1 MSLGVVLCVPSNK
14 DKSVTS
20 IACFVW
26 KWSSIYISMER
37 SIYYGQVIHMQFLNT
52 FFHAHLTRLF
62 IARMTHSGLPW
73 PADLYIGQTQPLHSK
88 FFV

>member
-1 MSLGVVLCVPSNK
+1 
-14 DKSVTS
+14 
-20 IACFVW
+20 
-26 KWSSIYISMER
+26 MER

-52 FFHAHLTRLF
+52 FFHAHMTRLF

-88 FFV
+88 FCCLISTLVQEVQGKKKYMENVVSSGH

>member
-1 MSLGVVLCVPSNK
+1 
-14 DKSVTS
+14 
-20 IACFVW
+20 
-26 KWSSIYISMER
+26 MER

-73 PADLYIGQTQPLHSK
+73 PADLYIGQTQPLHYIFLFNFDFGSRSTGQK
-88 FFV
+88 KNIWKMWFQVDTKCEDHYMA